1 VADVTYNAIATTET
15 AGEDIPGIRVVKLV
29 SGQIMLADPGDV
41 TEANAVIGVTA
52 GSVTSGNTVK
62 VIRYGPMS
70 DGSWSFTANE
80 KLYLGSS
87 GAITHSVPSSGEV
100 VEIGYAKTSSEIFVN
115 PSSRTTTDNQ
125 CRWSFAYGDA
135 TPATVA
141 VAKAGKLIQKVRVT
155 ITEAFNGSSPS
166 LKVGKSGAIEDLVST
181 SMIDPTETA
190 TYEIT
195 PNKKYLSD
203 TNVLLSIAPGSGA
216 SAGAGVVE
224 IFFHV

>member
-115 PSSRTTTDNQ
+115 PSSRCNARDS
-125 CRWSFAYGDA
+125 CR
-135 TPATVA
+135 
-141 VAKAGKLIQKVRVT
+141 
-155 ITEAFNGSSPS
+155 
-166 LKVGKSGAIEDLVST
+166 GKSWQVDPESTGDNHGSVQRIVSLAE
-181 SMIDPTETA
+181 SWQER
-190 TYEIT
+190 
-195 PNKKYLSD
+195 SD
-203 TNVLLSIAPGSGA
+203 RRLGFDVHDRPHRDSNVRDHA
-216 SAGAGVVE
+216 
-224 IFFHV
+224 